1 MIYLKFIS
9 RLLRFFK
16 SLLTNNQL
24 SNHKFQNKNQVTN
37 ANIILNLLKNKN
49 FSPNYIVDAGC
60 GYGEWT
66 KKLLKIFPMSN
77 FHLYDADQNNFEKL
91 CILKK
96 KYKNIN
102 FKICLLSDDNKPYKF
117 YNMGYGS
124 SIYEEQTLHK
134 RNVEEIS
141 STTLDQELPDE
152 LKNQTNNLIK
162 LDVQGSEL
170 KVLEGLRETI
180 NSFEIII
187 LEVSIH
193 NYNKDS
199 PLFDKVMNYMN
210 KKNYRLYDLFDLK
223 RLGNNK
229 SFLVQFDCVFV
240 RNNSELFKVKF

>member
-1 MIYLKFIS
+1 MK
-9 RLLRFFK
+9 FFK
-16 SLLTNNQL
+16 SLLTITQL

-37 ANIILNLLKNKN
+37 AKIILNLLKNKN
-49 FSPNYIVDAGC
+49 FSPNYIVDVGS

-66 KKLLKIFPMSN
+66 KKLLKVFPKSD
-77 FHLYDADQNNFEKL
+77 FYLFDADKNNLEKL
-91 CILKK
+91 DILKK
-96 KYKNIN
+96 KNKNIN
-102 FKICLLSDDNKPYKF
+102 YKICLLTDDNKTYNF

-124 SIYEEQTLHK
+124 SIFEEQTSHN
-134 RNVEEIS
+134 RNILEIT
-141 STTLDQELPDE
+141 STTLNQELHNE

-180 NSFEIII
+180 NTFEVII

-210 KKNYRLYDLFDLK
+210 EKDYRLYDLFDLK
-223 RLGNNK
+223 RLGDNK

-240 RNNSELFKVKF
+240 RKNSELFKVKF

>member
-1 MIYLKFIS
+1 MK
-9 RLLRFFK
+9 FFK
-16 SLLTNNQL
+16 SLLTNTQL

-37 ANIILNLLKNKN
+37 ANIILNHLKNKN
-49 FSPNYIVDAGC
+49 FSPNYIVDVGC

-66 KKLLKIFPMSN
+66 KKLLNTFPMSY
-77 FHLYDADQNNFEKL
+77 FYLYDADKNNFEKL
-91 CILKK
+91 NILKK

-102 FKICLLSDDNKPYKF
+102 FKICLLSDDSRPHKF

-124 SIYEEQTLHK
+124 SIFEEQTTHS

-141 STTLDQELPDE
+141 STTLDQELPNK
-152 LKNQTNNLIK
+152 LKNQNNNLIK

-170 KVLEGLRETI
+170 KVLEGLRDKI
-180 NSFEIII
+180 NSFEVII

-210 KKNYRLYDLFDLK
+210 EKNYRLYDLFDLK
-223 RLGNNK
+223 RLGNNE

-240 RNNSELFKVKF
+240 RSNSELFKVKF

>member
-1 MIYLKFIS
+1 MIFKILIKFIS
-9 RLLRFFK
+9 FLRNLLPIN
-16 SLLTNNQL
+16 SIN
-24 SNHKFQNKNQVTN
+24 NHKYLNKNQVTN

-49 FSPNYIVDAGC
+49 FSPNYIVDVGC

-66 KKLLKIFPMSN
+66 KKLLNIFPKSD
-77 FHLYDADQNNFEKL
+77 FYLYDADKNNFEKL
-91 CILKK
+91 NILKK
-96 KYKNIN
+96 KHENIN
-102 FKICLLSDDNKPYKF
+102 FKICLLSNDNRPYKF

-124 SIYEEQTLHK
+124 SIFEEQTSHN
-134 RNVEEIS
+134 RNIEEIA
-141 STTLDQELPDE
+141 STTLNQELPNE

-170 KVLEGLRETI
+170 KVLEGLKEKI
-180 NSFEIII
+180 NSFEVII

-199 PLFDKVMNYMN
+199 PLFDKVMNYMSKN
-210 KKNYRLYDLFDLK
+210 NYRLYDLFDLK

-229 SFLVQFDCVFV
+229 SFLIQFDCVFV